1 MFTTKVTVD
10 GLQSN
15 IMWSYMSCNKCNKM
29 CTQQDDKYYCGNCSC
44 FPNKTTPR

>member
-1 MFTTKVTVD
+1 MFTAKVTVD
-10 GLQSN
+10 GLQPN
-15 IMWSYMSCNKCNKM
+15 TLWWYMSCNKCNKM